1 MGQETRYQGS
11 MNDGLIAMAC
21 RFKFLILLSIVS
33 WICVV
38 LFLRYNYA
46 PVGSYSVGEVHGDVS
61 TSLYHGPTYTTAAEP
76 SVAVRHGG
84 NSTTFVPLSR
94 RCVECV
100 KKFVLFVGHS
110 HSGHSIIGAIL
121 DAHPNVIMAHEYRVL
136 EPCVWGSTTPQI
148 QSKRDLFNNLYRNSY
163 RSVQTGWR
171 SPLPRRKG
179 YNLHIESQW
188 QGTFSQLKVI
198 GDKGGGKLSDTLLKS
213 LNKTVA
219 CFSHLKKKIQ
229 IPIVLFH
236 VMRNPFDILAT
247 TFVNSRGLSVHE
259 MISKGRKLNVAR
271 NQIIPVAS
279 VIARREKSAMEW
291 INSKEMKN
299 TEVVHIRSEKF
310 INDPRRHVK
319 EMCRTLD
326 VPCPSDYV
334 RACDEKIY
342 KKVSPSR
349 KTINCTKDVI
359 EEVREI
365 FKQIPSFSGYSF
377 DTNALEHITEKH
389 M

>member
-1 MGQETRYQGS
+1 MRLYHTYYNS
-11 MNDGLIAMAC
+11 DG

-33 WICVV
+33 CICVV

-46 PVGSYSVGEVHGDVS
+46 PVRSYSVGKVHGDVPA
-61 TSLYHGPTYTTAAEP
+61 SLYHGPTYTTAAEP

-84 NSTTFVPLSR
+84 NSTAFVPLSQR
-94 RCVECV
+94 DVEGV
-100 KKFVLFVGHS
+100 KKFVLFVGHGR
-110 HSGHSIIGAIL
+110 SGHSIIGAVL

-136 EPCVWGSTTPQI
+136 EPCVRGSSTPQI

-171 SPLPRRKG
+171 SPLPTSKG

-198 GDKGGGKLSDTLLKS
+198 GDKGGGKLSNTLVES
-213 LNKTVA
+213 LNKTVS

-236 VMRNPFDILAT
+236 VVRNPFDMLAT
-247 TFVNSRGLSVHE
+247 KFANRRKLSVHE
-259 MISKGRKLNVAR
+259 MISKGRTLNVAR
-271 NQIIPVAS
+271 NEIISAARNL
-279 VIARREKSAMEW
+279 ARREKSAMKW

-299 TEVVHIRSEKF
+299 TEVVHIRSEEF
-310 INDPRRHVK
+310 INDPRRRVK
-319 EMCRTLD
+319 EMCYALD
-326 VPCPSDYV
+326 VPCPPYYV

-342 KKVSPSR
+342 KKVSASH
-349 KTINCTKDVI
+349 KIINCTKAVI
-359 EEVREI
+359 QEVRGI

-377 DTNALEHITEKH
+377 DPNALEHITKKH
-389 M
+389 IM